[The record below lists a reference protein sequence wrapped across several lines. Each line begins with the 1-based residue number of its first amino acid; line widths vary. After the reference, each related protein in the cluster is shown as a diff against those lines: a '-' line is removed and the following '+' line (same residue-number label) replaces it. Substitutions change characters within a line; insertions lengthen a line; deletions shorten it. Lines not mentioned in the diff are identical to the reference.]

1 MQALFD
7 ETIGTG
13 ALDRTVVIYVDTGA
27 EPTPSA
33 TAMLDRLIAEGRYA
47 IMILDNCPSELHSLL
62 ASKVSTSGNKV
73 SLVTIEYDIRDD
85 KPQTTEVIH
94 IEAIGPGVAEQLLL
108 RRFPCI
114 GQNNAHRIAEFA
126 DGNARVS
133 LAIAERVE
141 EGESLAQ
148 LSDAQLFNRLF
159 EQRNHSDENLRE
171 QAEILSLVYSFSV
184 SAPDMGYSELEVL
197 GSLSGHTQNQL
208 FRAVKNL
215 LDRHIVQKRSHWRA
229 ILPHAIANKLASSAL
244 DSIPVEQ
251 LRATFEASG
260 HQRLLMSFAH
270 RLGLLHNHPVAKEI
284 VKAWLQ
290 PNGLLGQITELDD
303 MLARMLNYIGPVAPE
318 ALLNRLE
325 EELTAPD
332 FKYMEPSYD
341 PRRRTV
347 LNLLQLLAYE
357 PNAFDRCVRLQAR
370 MADYEDEGT
379 DNNLDTARN
388 KIAKFFQAYLSG
400 THASLG
406 QRIAF
411 MNECLSSVVAG
422 RRSLG
427 FKILS
432 TALDGPPWTGF
443 GINEFGARPRD
454 FGFQPTHN
462 ELVEWR
468 SAFIDVAVQ
477 LGTSGN
483 PELEA
488 PARLLLADKFP
499 GIWYQEAMRDK
510 LIDAAH
516 QLNAYSPWGEGW
528 KAVRSIIYFDY
539 TTPDK
544 KMRMI

>member
-1 MQALFD
+1 
-7 ETIGTG
+7 
-13 ALDRTVVIYVDTGA
+13 
-27 EPTPSA
+27 
-33 TAMLDRLIAEGRYA
+33 
-47 IMILDNCPSELHSLL
+47 LHSLL

-260 HQRLLMSFAH
+260 HQR
-270 RLGLLHNHPVAKEI
+270 
-284 VKAWLQ
+284 
-290 PNGLLGQITELDD
+290 
-303 MLARMLNYIGPVAPE
+303 
-318 ALLNRLE
+318 
-325 EELTAPD
+325 
-332 FKYMEPSYD
+332 
-341 PRRRTV
+341 
-347 LNLLQLLAYE
+347 
-357 PNAFDRCVRLQAR
+357 
-370 MADYEDEGT
+370 
-379 DNNLDTARN
+379 
-388 KIAKFFQAYLSG
+388 
-400 THASLG
+400 
-406 QRIAF
+406 
-411 MNECLSSVVAG
+411 
-422 RRSLG
+422 
-427 FKILS
+427 
-432 TALDGPPWTGF
+432 
-443 GINEFGARPRD
+443 
-454 FGFQPTHN
+454 
-462 ELVEWR
+462 
-468 SAFIDVAVQ
+468 
-477 LGTSGN
+477 
-483 PELEA
+483 
-488 PARLLLADKFP
+488 
-499 GIWYQEAMRDK
+499 
-510 LIDAAH
+510 
-516 QLNAYSPWGEGW
+516 
-528 KAVRSIIYFDY
+528 
-539 TTPDK
+539 
-544 KMRMI
+544 

>member
-1 MQALFD
+1 
-7 ETIGTG
+7 
-13 ALDRTVVIYVDTGA
+13 
-27 EPTPSA
+27 
-33 TAMLDRLIAEGRYA
+33 
-47 IMILDNCPSELHSLL
+47 LHSLL

-516 QLNAYSPWGEGW
+516 QLN
-528 KAVRSIIYFDY
+528 
-539 TTPDK
+539 
-544 KMRMI
+544 

>member
-1 MQALFD
+1 
-7 ETIGTG
+7 
-13 ALDRTVVIYVDTGA
+13 
-27 EPTPSA
+27 
-33 TAMLDRLIAEGRYA
+33 
-47 IMILDNCPSELHSLL
+47 
-62 ASKVSTSGNKV
+62 
-73 SLVTIEYDIRDD
+73 
-85 KPQTTEVIH
+85 
-94 IEAIGPGVAEQLLL
+94 
-108 RRFPCI
+108 
-114 GQNNAHRIAEFA
+114 
-126 DGNARVS
+126 

-171 QAEILSLVYSFSV
+171 QAEILSPVYSFSV

-357 PNAFDRCVRLQAR
+357 PNAFDRCV
-370 MADYEDEGT
+370 
-379 DNNLDTARN
+379 
-388 KIAKFFQAYLSG
+388 
-400 THASLG
+400 
-406 QRIAF
+406 
-411 MNECLSSVVAG
+411 
-422 RRSLG
+422 
-427 FKILS
+427 
-432 TALDGPPWTGF
+432 
-443 GINEFGARPRD
+443 
-454 FGFQPTHN
+454 
-462 ELVEWR
+462 
-468 SAFIDVAVQ
+468 
-477 LGTSGN
+477 
-483 PELEA
+483 
-488 PARLLLADKFP
+488 
-499 GIWYQEAMRDK
+499 
-510 LIDAAH
+510 
-516 QLNAYSPWGEGW
+516 
-528 KAVRSIIYFDY
+528 
-539 TTPDK
+539 
-544 KMRMI
+544 

>member
-1 MQALFD
+1 MRRSTTRRNQCFFLLKLQESWEEIELGREDLLREMDCAHSPLPPLSK
-7 ETIGTG
+7 ETGIS
-13 ALDRTVVIYVDTGA
+13 LN
-27 EPTPSA
+27 
-33 TAMLDRLIAEGRYA
+33 TAPKRIHRLMLRPNSRFCSEGPRIPYPDA
-47 IMILDNCPSELHSLL
+47 RCCPSELHSLL

-260 HQRLLMSFAH
+260 HQRFNVICASAG
-270 RLGLLHNHPVAKEI
+270 GLLHNV
-284 VKAWLQ
+284 
-290 PNGLLGQITELDD
+290 
-303 MLARMLNYIGPVAPE
+303 
-318 ALLNRLE
+318 
-325 EELTAPD
+325 
-332 FKYMEPSYD
+332 
-341 PRRRTV
+341 
-347 LNLLQLLAYE
+347 
-357 PNAFDRCVRLQAR
+357 
-370 MADYEDEGT
+370 
-379 DNNLDTARN
+379 
-388 KIAKFFQAYLSG
+388 
-400 THASLG
+400 
-406 QRIAF
+406 
-411 MNECLSSVVAG
+411 
-422 RRSLG
+422 
-427 FKILS
+427 
-432 TALDGPPWTGF
+432 
-443 GINEFGARPRD
+443 
-454 FGFQPTHN
+454 
-462 ELVEWR
+462 
-468 SAFIDVAVQ
+468 
-477 LGTSGN
+477 
-483 PELEA
+483 
-488 PARLLLADKFP
+488 LLLAK
-499 GIWYQEAMRDK
+499 RD
-510 LIDAAH
+510 
-516 QLNAYSPWGEGW
+516 
-528 KAVRSIIYFDY
+528 R
-539 TTPDK
+539 
-544 KMRMI
+544 